1 MIDVRD
7 YCFLY
12 MESVRNQFPKWM
24 WCQFNPYV
32 RLDGTSLCNG
42 ICFWCKHNRLSV
54 QYIYI
59 HLKLSLVILRRS
71 YLFDN
76 QIIKSISRNQ
86 LAWITKRS
94 NHWFIQIIDY
104 SIFDLYICTTSL
116 LFTKYSIIESQWT
129 KKKQEGG
136 GVSLPAQDLDIQLC
150 TCISW
155 YLLCLVSE
163 VRGDLLIFME
173 LLTITV

>member
-1 MIDVRD
+1 
-7 YCFLY
+7 
-12 MESVRNQFPKWM
+12 M

-59 HLKLSLVILRRS
+59 HLKLSLVILNRS

-76 QIIKSISRNQ
+76 QIIKSISKNQ

-94 NHWFIQIIDY
+94 NHWFIKIIDY
-104 SIFDLYICTTSL
+104 SIFDLYICITSL

-129 KKKQEGG
+129 KKKQEGR

-163 VRGDLLIFME
+163 DERWFVDIYG
-173 LLTITV
+173 TVDHHCLSFLHTACLMNRIEYNIKFH